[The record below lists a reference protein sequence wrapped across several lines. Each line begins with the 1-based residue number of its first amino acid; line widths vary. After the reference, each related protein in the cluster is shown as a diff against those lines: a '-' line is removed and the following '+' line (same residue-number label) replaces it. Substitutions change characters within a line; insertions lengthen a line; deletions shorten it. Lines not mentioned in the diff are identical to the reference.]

1 MEGDRERENVRGDR
15 EGKRVRQNSERS
27 IILLDIIESFTPS
40 VVILTVFPHRV
51 LLAST
56 AC

>member
-15 EGKRVRQNSERS
+15 EGKRVRENSERS